1 MENFEPDQIKNNH
14 PTFTGVWIPAEIM
27 LDERLKAVDKI
38 LYAEIASYGVNGC
51 YRKRDELMQRLGV
64 KERAFNASAKR
75 LRECGYISEQRCFG
89 RVVRKSTLGFAKSP
103 NNTAKTSE
111 KIKNDKTP
119 KKDTKRA
126 KTAEKTPNSGNSVK
140 VEIVKRE
147 DDVENKRNK
156 AIDMMFDYWKQEL
169 GFEQKQSKANRY
181 ACYNMLRAKDKGK
194 NWIGEMIV
202 YLKMAKADKFSGIK
216 INNYADLQRDYEK
229 LYGWATSKI
238 AQMKSETI
246 ITSDTEDWLK

>member
-1 MENFEPDQIKNNH
+1 MQDHAPDEIKNNH
-14 PTFTGVWIPAEIM
+14 QTFTGVWIPAEIM

-38 LYAEIASYGVNGC
+38 LYAEIASYGANGC
-51 YRKRDELMQRLGV
+51 YRKREELMQRLGI

-75 LRECGYISEQRCFG
+75 LRDCGYIEEQRYFG
-89 RVVRKSTLGFAKSP
+89 RVIRKSTLGFAKSQK
-103 NNTAKTSE
+103 NTARTSE
-111 KIKNDKTP
+111 KTKNDKTP

-126 KTAEKTPNSGNSVK
+126 KSPEKTPNRACSAI
-140 VEIVKRE
+140 VEVVEKE
-147 DDVENKRNK
+147 NDAENKRNK

-169 GFEQKQSKANRY
+169 GFEQKQSRANRY

-238 AQMKSETI
+238 AQARSETI
-246 ITSDTEDWLK
+246 ITDETEDWLK